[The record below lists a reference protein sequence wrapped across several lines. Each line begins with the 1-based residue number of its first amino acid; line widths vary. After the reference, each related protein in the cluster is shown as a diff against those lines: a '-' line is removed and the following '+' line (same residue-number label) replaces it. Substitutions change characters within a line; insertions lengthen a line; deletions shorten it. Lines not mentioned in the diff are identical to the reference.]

1 MNISNCVSNW
11 EFFLYFIHV
20 LSTCA
25 GRLTSMHGKKKK
37 RYKKPDSFYLWKENP
52 LTWFS
57 FRKCFSLAYMYLVYI
72 SKINQVSGVLPS
84 KVWLCIEGVVLILY
98 SSFSMF
104 FRMII
109 YQCFDFMFLV
119 SNSYKYTVPLVVHF
133 IFRSEMCKDLQFL

>member
-1 MNISNCVSNW
+1 MIVTTKNYFYFLLYPRWLDSFFYSIKQWIYRIVFQIGI
-11 EFFLYFIHV
+11 FFLYFIHV

-25 GRLTSMHGKKKK
+25 GKLTACMVKKKGTK
-37 RYKKPDSFYLWKENP
+37 NLWKENP

-104 FRMII
+104 FCMII

-119 SNSYKYTVPLVVHF
+119 SY
-133 IFRSEMCKDLQFL
+133 